1 MNRKK
6 TQLET
11 VNFLN
16 EHLILRLLDI
26 LLKFRSV
33 ATVAL
38 LAVSP
43 PGLTLSPSIC
53 SHNGLS
59 VNEKKSTKG
68 EQTLQTEFV
77 DSSDLVGRNS
87 ECAKKDKKQQFF
99 QISIFTARKI
109 SNANQ
114 ICFANIEGACSTEL
128 RFNSSCARPRLAR
141 DPRFLELREE
151 FHGLWIQR

>member
-1 MNRKK
+1 MDKTDEQKK
-6 TQLET
+6 TKLET

-43 PGLTLSPSIC
+43 PGLTLSSSIF

-59 VNEKKSTKG
+59 VNEKKSTKS
-68 EQTLQTEFV
+68 EQTLQTEFD
-77 DSSDLVGRNS
+77 DSSDLV
-87 ECAKKDKKQQFF
+87 
-99 QISIFTARKI
+99 
-109 SNANQ
+109 
-114 ICFANIEGACSTEL
+114 
-128 RFNSSCARPRLAR
+128 
-141 DPRFLELREE
+141 
-151 FHGLWIQR
+151 